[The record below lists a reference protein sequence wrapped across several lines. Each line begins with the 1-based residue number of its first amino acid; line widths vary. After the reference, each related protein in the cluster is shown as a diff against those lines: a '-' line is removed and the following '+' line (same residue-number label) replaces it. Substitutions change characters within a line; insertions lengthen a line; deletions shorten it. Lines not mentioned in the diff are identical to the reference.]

1 MEGNTASDFVS
12 SQGCDSCLGI
22 MTVGVGRRG
31 LLSSLC
37 VVLDCV
43 VSLCLCALLSRGNT
57 ASDFV
62 SSHDW
67 DSCVGYGRLLSSLCV
82 CVVLVCVVSL
92 CLCALSGGNIAADLV
107 WSHGWDSCVGVRK
120 VAGVEC

>member
-22 MTVGVGRRG
+22 TVGVGRGG

-43 VSLCLCALLSRGNT
+43 VSLCLCALLS
-57 ASDFV
+57 
-62 SSHDW
+62 
-67 DSCVGYGRLLSSLCV
+67 
-82 CVVLVCVVSL
+82 
-92 CLCALSGGNIAADLV
+92 GGNIAADLV
-107 WSHGWDSCVGVRK
+107 WSHGWDSCVRVRK
-120 VAGVEC
+120 VAGVGC